1 MKGKPMKFKHKLK
14 EHVSQNRWQYLLIAF
29 VFVAGIIVG
38 DYKALGLAG
47 GVKSHLLILID
58 EYLQGGTSAGLD
70 KGVILY
76 NSFTNQA
83 KSIIAVWFLGLTIIG
98 MPLILGVVFLKGFS
112 LGFTISFLIK
122 EKALAGALITILSIL
137 PQNLVYI
144 PLLLIW
150 SVVGINFSIYIALK
164 RVGSVIPLGK
174 GVLTYTLLLAGAL
187 GIVLMGALIE
197 AYLSPWLLSLFI

>member
-1 MKGKPMKFKHKLK
+1 MKFKHKLK

-112 LGFTISFLIK
+112 RGFTISFLIK

-137 PQNLVYI
+137 PQNLAYI

-150 SVVGINFSIYIALK
+150 SVVGINFSIYIAMK
-164 RVGSVIPLGK
+164 RVGSVINLGK
-174 GVLTYTLLLAGAL
+174 AVMTYTLLLPGAM
-187 GIVLMGALIE
+187 GIVLMGAHIQ
-197 AYLSPWLLSLFI
+197 AYLTPSLLSLLI